1 MVVWQTGWHEWD
13 LYKQDKEKIMP
24 ETANAGTKHRDQIW
38 AIYHPLELAVAET
51 LAKAGEVDLVPPSE
65 VPQLLQLNN
74 LGEPVLG
81 AMVIRGN
88 KLARVH
94 QVLAAAYAE

>member
-1 MVVWQTGWHEWD
+1 
-13 LYKQDKEKIMP
+13 MP
-24 ETANAGTKHRDQIW
+24 ETAKAGTKHRDQIW
-38 AIYHPLELAVAET
+38 AIYYPLELTVAET
-51 LAKAGEVDLVPPSE
+51 LAKAGEVALLPPSE

-74 LGEPVLG
+74 LGDPALG
-81 AMVIRGN
+81 AMLIRGD